1 MDAVGEIVVGLLILT
16 GLAGILIPIL
26 PGLILVAGSVVVWA
40 FIDRSGAA
48 WTVAAIAVA
57 LTVAGT
63 VFKFLV
69 PGRRLTASGGPA
81 LDDLVRRSAGDRR
94 ILRHPRDRGADRIR
108 PRHLPGGAE
117 KGWGLRRRPLDT
129 AIGCR
134 SGDGHR
140 HRTWRGPAR
149 RGALAGGSPVLDL
162 SLSWR
167 R

>member
-69 PGRRLTASGGPA
+69 PGRRLTASGVP
-81 LDDLVRRSAGDRR
+81 RSTIWFA
-94 ILRHPRDRGADRIR
+94 
-108 PRHLPGGAE
+108 
-117 KGWGLRRRPLDT
+117 
-129 AIGCR
+129 
-134 SGDGHR
+134 
-140 HRTWRGPAR
+140 
-149 RGALAGGSPVLDL
+149 GALAIAGFFVIPVIGAPIGFVLGTYL
-162 SLSWR
+162 AER
-167 R
+167 RRVGTSVAGHSTRQSVVAVGMAIGIELGAGLLVAGLWLAAVLFWT